1 MLPVIVSTANAGYG
15 DLARNLVLNAQ
26 RVLKNHRFVFY
37 CMDQQLFDMLK
48 PLGTD
53 RIEIR
58 AFGAACSKDFRE
70 YNASGFQEITH
81 AKLRV
86 ASAALG
92 EFGFVH
98 FVDADVVFLKEP
110 TAEYHAAYNDY
121 DIVFQ
126 RDMAP
131 CEGGACATWTCV
143 GDMVLRNTEATRK
156 HLERLQQYALRTG
169 NNDQECQRQMFEEA
183 GVTDIRLYP
192 HAKFTEFPIEDFA
205 LGWVANNAP
214 HLIPNLMV
222 FHANCVM
229 GKQAKIE
236 LLKKVGGWFH

>member
-1 MLPVIVSTANAGYG
+1 MLPVIVSSANAGYS
-15 DLARNLVLNAQ
+15 DLAYNLIKNAQ
-26 RVLKNHRFVFY
+26 RVLKNHRLVFY

-48 PLGTD
+48 HLATD

-58 AFGAACSKDFRE
+58 LFSTTCSTLFRE
-70 YNASGFQEITH
+70 YNSKGFQEITH
-81 AKLRV
+81 AKLAV
-86 ASAALG
+86 ASAALA

-110 TAEYHAAYNDY
+110 TEEYHSAYAGY

-131 CEGGACATWTCV
+131 CEGGAYATWTCV
-143 GDMVLRNTEATRK
+143 GDMVLRDTAATRN
-156 HLERLQQYALRTG
+156 HLERLQQYALKTG
-169 NNDQECQRQMFEEA
+169 KNDQECQRQMFEEA

-205 LGWVANNAP
+205 LGWVATSAT

>member
-15 DLARNLVLNAQ
+15 DLARNLLTNAR
-26 RVLKNHRFVFY
+26 RVLKNHRLVFY
-37 CMDQQLFDMLK
+37 CMDQQLFDSLK
-48 PLGTD
+48 NFATD

-58 AFGAACSKDFRE
+58 MFVASCSTAFRE
-70 YNASGFQEITH
+70 YNSRGFQEITH
-81 AKLRV
+81 VKLQV
-86 ASAALG
+86 AAAALA
-92 EFGFVH
+92 EFGFIH
-98 FVDADVVFLKEP
+98 FVDADVAFLKEP
-110 TAEYHAAYNDY
+110 TAEYHARYADY

-131 CEGGACATWTCV
+131 CEGGAYATWTCV

-156 HLERLQQYALRTG
+156 HLDRLQEYAAKTG
-169 NNDQECQRQMFEEA
+169 KNDQECQRQMFEEA

-205 LGWVANNAP
+205 LGWVANNAS

-229 GKQAKIE
+229 GKQSKID
-236 LLKKVGGWFH
+236 LLKKVGGWFY